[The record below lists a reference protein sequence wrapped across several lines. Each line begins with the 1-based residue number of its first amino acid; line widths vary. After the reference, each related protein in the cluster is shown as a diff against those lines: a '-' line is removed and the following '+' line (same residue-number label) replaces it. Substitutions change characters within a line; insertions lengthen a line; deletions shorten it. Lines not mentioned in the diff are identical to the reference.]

1 MTTGRTTI
9 RIVQQCA
16 AVCVLGGLALVLGGC
31 KSTPHVSTPAELGA
45 DTPEQIQQQLERA
58 TKLVRQA
65 QRTELAGQ
73 EKKAIEQYRGAIAE
87 YRELPVAWNNLGR
100 LLMHDGQN
108 LAAADAFKTASELSP
123 TDPRPLHNLGTL
135 WESLGYNDD
144 AARWY
149 DEALKRDE
157 NYLPALRRLVV
168 VEEIRNKPTVRTLE
182 RIRTALL
189 VERDPFWIDRM
200 RRASMRF
207 DQMVK
212 DSALE
217 SGSMAGES
225 VSQ

>member
-1 MTTGRTTI
+1 MTHCGTRSGII
-9 RIVQQCA
+9 RLG
-16 AVCVLGGLALVLGGC
+16 AVGLGLTAMVLYAGGC
-31 KSTPHVSTPAELGA
+31 KSTPRATTPAELGA
-45 DTPEQIQQQLERA
+45 ETPEQIQAQLARA

-65 QRTELAGQ
+65 ERTELAGQ
-73 EKKAIEQYRGAIAE
+73 QTKAIEQYRAAIAE
-87 YRELPVAWNNLGR
+87 YRELPVAWNNVGR
-100 LLMHDGQN
+100 LLMERGEN
-108 LAAADAFKTASELSP
+108 LQAADAFKTASELSP

-135 WESLGYNDD
+135 WESLGYYDD

-157 NYLPALRRLVV
+157 NYLPALRRVVV
-168 VEEIRNKPTVRTLE
+168 VEEVRNKPTARTLE

-212 DSALE
+212 DAARD